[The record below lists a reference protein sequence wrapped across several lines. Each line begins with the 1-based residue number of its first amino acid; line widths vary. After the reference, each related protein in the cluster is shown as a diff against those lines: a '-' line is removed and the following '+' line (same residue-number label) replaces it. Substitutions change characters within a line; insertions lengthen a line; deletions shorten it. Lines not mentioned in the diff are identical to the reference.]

1 MSQQITKEEIKKKTE
16 KYAKLSLHYS
26 DNAQKFLKLK
36 EFEKASEMMWGSMST
51 IMKAV
56 ASNKGEM
63 LKNHGHL
70 FGFAEKLAKEMSDP
84 EIYTSFLIASNLHT
98 NFYESNLEEEN
109 TLKMIKK
116 IARTIGKLMINLGYR
131 PR

>member
-1 MSQQITKEEIKKKTE
+1 MSKQITKEETKKKTE
-16 KYAKLSLHYS
+16 KYVKLSLHYS
-26 DNAQKFLKLK
+26 DNAQKSLKLK

-63 LKNHGHL
+63 LKKHGHL
-70 FGFAEKLAKEMSDP
+70 YGFAEKLAKERSDP
-84 EIYTSFLIASNLHT
+84 EIYISFLLASNLHT
-98 NFYESNLEEEN
+98 NFYESNLKEEI

-116 IARTIGKLMINLGYR
+116 IARTIGTLMRNLGYR